1 MTTSPTISRA
11 VLPLWAADGEA
22 FRRGKCSPFRTCWMT
37 YLILMMILILTTTGS
52 VTLVAH
58 IRRFS
63 AKLWGRRQDVA
74 EAMS

>member
-1 MTTSPTISRA
+1 
-11 VLPLWAADGEA
+11 
-22 FRRGKCSPFRTCWMT
+22 MT